1 MCVSRCRRCR
11 LRLLRR
17 ILDCAQLVGI
27 FLGRGRLHPHENGQ
41 EPVRHHRRS
50 VIPRCLIALHGEAL
64 MFVSDGRV
72 DLKVA
77 DICVEY
83 TPVKPVAVTGHAAIC
98 NKYLQNTHCIVKS
111 HALLGLTT
119 RCFGLYF
126 DALLALY
133 RMSGCTSLSPVINI
147 RSQPGHSGICI
158 GTPPPHFF

>member
-1 MCVSRCRRCR
+1 MCVPRCRRCR

-64 MFVSDGRV
+64 MFVSDGRI

-77 DICVEY
+77 DICAQY

-111 HALLGLTT
+111 HALLCLTT
-119 RCFGLYF
+119 RCFGFYI
-126 DALLALY
+126 DALLALSKVSMHFSESCHQHQATAWSFRHLY
-133 RMSGCTSLSPVINI
+133 RHPTA
-147 RSQPGHSGICI
+147 
-158 GTPPPHFF
+158 TFF